1 MVAPATPRTFKITP
15 TPMRGSD
22 IREWQ
27 ELIVDIGQ
35 SWNAHFPLKA
45 DGVYGM
51 ATRSFS
57 KMVLFG
63 RGYSHGQLEDGITPQ
78 LRVQT
83 RHPERA
89 PDEVR
94 ARVAEP
100 YRVNFRDGLRRK
112 FQDDDADVA
121 APIGK
126 IITMTWGYH
135 PGVHDGIDLICGPK
149 APIYALC
156 DAKVIDVRAGGWW
169 GNSPSGEVWKG
180 DGIIQIRCL
189 TDDGPFRKGMHFG
202 YGHAEGA
209 DVRVGQTVE
218 AGARL
223 GEAGLAVA
231 WHIHL
236 MGNNGEFGLRGKG
249 SFDPRPFV
257 NYAIRND

>member
-1 MVAPATPRTFKITP
+1 MSDRTFKITKP
-15 TPMRGSD
+15 PQRGND
-22 IREWQ
+22 IKEWQ
-27 ELIVDIGQ
+27 KTLLEIGE
-35 SWNAHFPLKA
+35 SWNVHFPLKP

-57 KMVLFG
+57 KAVLYG
-63 RGYSHGQLEDGITPQ
+63 RGFSHEQLDEGVTPW
-78 LRVQT
+78 LRLLT
-83 RHPERA
+83 RNPGERPEVVKDRA
-89 PDEVR
+89 NEPVR
-94 ARVAEP
+94 KE
-100 YRVNFRDGLRRK
+100 FRDSLRK
-112 FQDDDADVA
+112 KYAEDVDKDVA
-121 APIGK
+121 APIGR

-135 PGVHDGIDLICGPK
+135 PGVHDGIDLICGPN

-156 DAKVIDVRAGGWW
+156 DGEVIDVRASGWW
-169 GNSPSGEVWKG
+169 GNNPSGQVWRG

-209 DVRVGQTVE
+209 DVKVGQRVE

-231 WHIHL
+231 WHVHL

-249 SFDPRPFV
+249 SFDPRPCV
-257 NYAIRND
+257 DYSIKHA